1 MSLSDYINIGTSI
14 IVSLGGSS
22 VIIIGLSK
30 WFGGV
35 LANKLLEKDRLKYQ
49 AVLEKVKSSYEK
61 ELEKYKDQLEKQKA
75 LFLRYREYQFKLYNE
90 LWVSLSDLRLR
101 ADLLWQH
108 ADMNNLI
115 AFSQQLFDTGMSVN
129 RNRLLIEESHYNQ
142 LVKILYTFREYQVG
156 KISLIQLR
164 TANPLQESLQISSN
178 DINNTIRD
186 NQQNKQ
192 RYSELLEKLAVV
204 FRKQIT
210 GD

>member
-1 MSLSDYINIGTSI
+1 MILSDYINIGTSI

-90 LWVSLSDLRLR
+90 LWASLSDLHFK
-101 ADLLWQH
+101 ADILWKH

-115 AFSQQLFDTGMSVN
+115 AFSHQLFDTEMSVS

-142 LVKILYTFREYQVG
+142 LVKILYTFRDYQVG
-156 KISLIQLR
+156 KTTLIQLR
-164 TANPLQESLQISSN
+164 TIDPHQVGLQLSFS
-178 DINNTIRD
+178 DIEKAIRD
-186 NQQNKQ
+186 NQQDKQ
-192 RYSELLEKLAVV
+192 RYSELLEKLVV
-204 FRKQIT
+204 EFRKQIV